1 MLHRLTDV
9 PGAGG
14 SVGIAGTGGQAVGA
28 VFLHDALAVQI
39 VGQEH
44 RGIRR
49 GRLDGQLDGVTF
61 LNMDGIG
68 QLNAAGI
75 CVADLYRN
83 ILIIKVCV
91 QDRFRAGQRVIA
103 YAVDLGIVPAAAG
116 GVCSAV
122 GIGAGEVESGGLP
135 VYLNIIIRGISIKA
149 GRCAL
154 WSYKGQCL
162 ILCGNSQAGQVQLP
176 QQLNIVVLI
185 VGSAVFCLGNAD
197 RHRLAVTGLG
207 HGVGQA
213 LSKTRFAD
221 RRCDRLHPCEI
232 MNPRHGAL
240 GPIQR
245 RHGSGCRGLHGNG
258 AVAVGHRIVVGV
270 VCRREGLVGGVG
282 DPAGSIGAVV
292 ECQIGQPVGGDRLRD
307 GHIQSAGGREG
318 DLRMIPGV
326 LRGDA
331 GIALAGDQV
340 IDPVHRGNLGACSID
355 HLHRCSG
362 RHSQRH
368 RYGSYLLNVEGI
380 GALLPVGRCY
390 LNHVILRVS
399 GQLHR
404 PGSGDG
410 IILTKWCGVN
420 IHSGGHGF

>member
-1 MLHRLTDV
+1 
-9 PGAGG
+9 
-14 SVGIAGTGGQAVGA
+14 
-28 VFLHDALAVQI
+28 
-39 VGQEH
+39 
-44 RGIRR
+44 
-49 GRLDGQLDGVTF
+49 
-61 LNMDGIG
+61 MDGIG
-68 QLNAAGI
+68 QFDAVGI
-75 CVADLYRN
+75 CVADLHRN
-83 ILIIKVCV
+83 ILIVKVRIQCCLCI
-91 QDRFRAGQRVIA
+91 FQRIIA
-103 YAVDLGIVPAAAG
+103 HTVDLGIVPAAASG
-116 GVCSAV
+116 ICAAV

-162 ILCGNSQAGQVQLP
+162 VLCGNSQAGQVQLP
-176 QQLNIVVLI
+176 QQLNIVVLV
-185 VGSAVFCLGNAD
+185 VGSAVFYLGNAD

-221 RRCDRLHPCEI
+221 RRCDRLHPCKI
-232 MNPRHGAL
+232 MNLRHGAL
-240 GPIQR
+240 GLIQR
-245 RHGSGCRGLHGNG
+245 RHSPIRRGLHGNG
-258 AVAVGHRIVVGV
+258 TVAVGYRIVVGV

-307 GHIQSAGGREG
+307 GHIQSAGSRKG
-318 DLRMIPGV
+318 DLRVIPGI
-326 LRGDA
+326 LCGDT
-331 GIALAGDQV
+331 GIAFAGNQV
-340 IDPVHRGNLGACSID
+340 IGPIHRGNLGSCPID
-355 HLHRCSG
+355 HLHRCARG
-362 RHSQRH
+362 HSQRH

>member
-83 ILIIKVCV
+83 ILIIKACV
-91 QDRFRAGQRVIA
+91 QDRFRAGQRIIA

-116 GVCSAV
+116 GVCAAV

-232 MNPRHGAL
+232 MNLRHGAL

-282 DPAGSIGAVV
+282 DPAGNIGAVV

-355 HLHRCSG
+355 HLHHCSG

-410 IILTKWCGVN
+410 IILTK
-420 IHSGGHGF
+420 